1 MFQLEEKKLKQVTV
15 YDLLGEWES
24 NSEKNYF
31 SQIDLQQGKAKNLLE
46 MTILGNGHFMKVF
59 YKMATFPKQPL
70 LSGL

>member
-15 YDLLGEWES
+15 YDLLGNERVT
-24 NSEKNYF
+24 EKNYF